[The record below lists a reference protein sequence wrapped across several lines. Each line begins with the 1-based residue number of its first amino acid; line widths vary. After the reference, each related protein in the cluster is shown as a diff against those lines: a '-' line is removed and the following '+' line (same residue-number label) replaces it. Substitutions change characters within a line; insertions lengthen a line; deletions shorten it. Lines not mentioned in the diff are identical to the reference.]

1 MTRHFHFRTWI
12 AMAASVATLAA
23 LPSVVAAQDTTAN
36 AIAEGARVYGA
47 TCGRCHNPRSP
58 LERSDRDWVTIANHM
73 RVRANLTGEQVR
85 SVLAFLEATNNNP
98 AQPSELA
105 TTGGGQAPARA
116 TAERPVSTDDA
127 VIARGHTIVQQKACL
142 GCHVIG
148 NAGGNVGPSLNGVVG
163 RRGAT
168 FVWHKLSD
176 PTFDNAT
183 SMMPNFGLSDDQ
195 IEAIVAY
202 LNTLDGG
209 N

>member
-1 MTRHFHFRTWI
+1 M
-12 AMAASVATLAA
+12 LAA
-23 LPSVVAAQDTTAN
+23 VPSTVAAQDAQSN

-73 RVRANLTGEQVR
+73 RVRANLTGQQVR
-85 SVLAFLEATNNNP
+85 SVLAFLEATNNDP

-105 TTGGGQAPARA
+105 TGGAQAPARA
-116 TAERPVSTDDA
+116 TAERPVSTDA
-127 VIARGHTIVQQKACL
+127 ATIARGHTIVQQKACL

-148 NAGGNVGPSLNGVVG
+148 NTGGNIGPSLNGVVG

-168 FVWHKLSD
+168 LVWHKLAD
-176 PTFDNAT
+176 PTFNNAT

-202 LNTLDGG
+202 LNTLNGG
-209 N
+209 E